1 MTPPHSS
8 PFQSHDSELAAQA
21 DPAER
26 TALVPAPPA
35 TSVLPRAASDSP
47 SPAHTHTVN
56 TIMQKYGHELR
67 AFLRGRTRSRVS
79 MDEVFAVFS
88 EDVWKGLPK
97 LRVQSQVR
105 AWLYAVARNALARH
119 SKSQRRWHSRHVSG
133 ELEELQLAVRHSIT
147 GGAAALAE
155 LEPILAG
162 FSHADRHVLEQRLV
176 LSRAWRDI
184 AREELSQRAQTA
196 ELADADLERECA
208 RLRKRYQLLMQQL
221 RERMPGVE
229 P

>member
-1 MTPPHSS
+1 
-8 PFQSHDSELAAQA
+8 
-21 DPAER
+21 
-26 TALVPAPPA
+26 
-35 TSVLPRAASDSP
+35 
-47 SPAHTHTVN
+47 
-56 TIMQKYGHELR
+56 
-67 AFLRGRTRSRVS
+67 

-119 SKSQRRWHSRHVSG
+119 SKSQRRWHSRHVTG

-147 GGAAALAE
+147 GGAGALAE

-162 FSHADRHVLEQRLV
+162 FSHADRYVLEQRLL

-184 AREELSQRAQTA
+184 ARDQLVQRAQDTGAAQPTEA
-196 ELADADLERECA
+196 ELERECA

-221 RERMPGVE
+221 RERMPADE
-229 P
+229 QP